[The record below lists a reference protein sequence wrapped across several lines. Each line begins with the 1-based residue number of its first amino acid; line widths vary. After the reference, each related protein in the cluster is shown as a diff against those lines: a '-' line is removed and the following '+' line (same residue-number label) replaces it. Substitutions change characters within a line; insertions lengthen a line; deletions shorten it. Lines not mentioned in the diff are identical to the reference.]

1 MKGIIVI
8 EIPERCS
15 NCLMRSITHGGV
27 SVCQLKERKVNT
39 KEKNR
44 PDWCPIKEVD
54 DKEQFKKWKLERGF
68 F

>member
-8 EIPERCS
+8 EIPETCS
-15 NCLMRSITHGGV
+15 SCMMRSITHYGY
-27 SVCQLKERKVNT
+27 SVCQVKRRRVNRKT
-39 KEKNR
+39 R
-44 PDWCPIKEVD
+44 PKWCPIKEVD